1 VDLCGIEA
9 SNYERIRPLWQTN
22 GPFVKKYCAMV
33 DPLKPLFSGF
43 GGSLERLAR
52 KAAATSALADQVRE
66 SLPENLRG
74 HVVSAVRR
82 GDDLVI
88 GVDSAAWSARVRY
101 AGAQLLERLEA
112 RGEAVKGKLRV
123 KVGRKGIG
131 DRG

>member
-1 VDLCGIEA
+1 M
-9 SNYERIRPLWQTN
+9 S
-22 GPFVKKYCAMV
+22 
-33 DPLKPLFSGF
+33 DPLKPLLSGL
-43 GGSLERLAR
+43 GGSLEQLAR

-66 SLPENLRG
+66 CLPENLRG

-88 GVDSAAWSARVRY
+88 VVDSAAWSARVRY